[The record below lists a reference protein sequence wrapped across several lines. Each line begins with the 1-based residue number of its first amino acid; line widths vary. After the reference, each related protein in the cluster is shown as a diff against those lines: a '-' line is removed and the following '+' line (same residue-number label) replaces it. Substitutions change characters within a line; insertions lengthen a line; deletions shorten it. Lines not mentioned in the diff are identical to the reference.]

1 MMGKGTGY
9 DMDDDETPN
18 SQDDDIDGDGILNVL
33 DDDDD
38 NDGYSD
44 NLELKR
50 GTSPIDPNSKPK
62 SRKLIY
68 FLYSVLIIGLIAGG
82 YLGYMK
88 FGGRILSAASR
99 QQQAAPNPK
108 RYPTQ
113 QKAAGQRYQ
122 KQNYMPPQQ
131 RTAQAKAGKAN
142 QVRKRTQMFNQF
154 SNK

>member
-1 MMGKGTGY
+1 MMGS
-9 DMDDDETPN
+9 DMDNDDNPN

-44 NLELKR
+44 KDELKR
-50 GTSPIDPNSKPK
+50 GTSPMDPNSKPK

-88 FGGRILSAASR
+88 FRGGTPPAA
-99 QQQAAPNPK
+99 QQQAAA
-108 RYPTQ
+108 YPSRRQSTYPAQ
-113 QKAAGQRYQ
+113 QRTAGQTYQRQRYAA
-122 KQNYMPPQQ
+122 PSQQ
-131 RTAQAKAGKAN
+131 RTAQVRTN
-142 QVRKRTQMFNQF
+142 QVRKRTQVFNQF